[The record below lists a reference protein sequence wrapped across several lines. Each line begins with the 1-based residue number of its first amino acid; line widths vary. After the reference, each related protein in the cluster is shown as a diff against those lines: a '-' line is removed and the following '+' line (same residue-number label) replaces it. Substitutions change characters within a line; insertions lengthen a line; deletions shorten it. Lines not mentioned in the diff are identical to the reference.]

1 MERILEQ
8 QRAICSVLADDRKY
22 WHKMLTDQETA
33 CLETIVSILK
43 PIFNFTDAL
52 SGEKHVTISAVQ
64 PLLSHITNS
73 LLASNEQD
81 NILTTQMKNTIVSD
95 LTARYGSES
104 ISDVI
109 NKSSYLDPRFRIEY
123 ISDKE
128 RILKQIENEAVSV
141 AETHQDSE
149 VLCQEIPPPKKTKG
163 LGAILKAALQP
174 TSTQKDPQH
183 RVEEEM
189 TKYDLL
195 PCVDMDDDPLVW
207 WKKNVKNFPILGTLA
222 KKYLCACGTS
232 VPSERLFSQA
242 GYIVN
247 NLRARL
253 TPDHVNQLV
262 FLAKNM

>member
-1 MERILEQ
+1 M
-8 QRAICSVLADDRKY
+8 
-22 WHKMLTDQETA
+22 
-33 CLETIVSILK
+33 
-43 PIFNFTDAL
+43 
-52 SGEKHVTISAVQ
+52 GEKHVTISAVQ

-81 NILTTQMKNTIVSD
+81 NTLATQMKNTIVSD
-95 LTARYGSES
+95 LTARYSSES

-109 NKSSYLDPRFRIEY
+109 NKSSYLDPGFQIEY

-128 RILKQIENEAVSV
+128 QILKQIENEAVSV
-141 AETHQDSE
+141 AETHQDSK

-195 PCVDMDDDPLVW
+195 PCVDMDDDPLV
-207 WKKNVKNFPILGTLA
+207 
-222 KKYLCACGTS
+222 
-232 VPSERLFSQA
+232 
-242 GYIVN
+242 
-247 NLRARL
+247 
-253 TPDHVNQLV
+253 
-262 FLAKNM
+262 